1 MYEARGPGTD
11 GLRVRRV
18 REGIDPVWLAEA
30 CEREPV
36 LHVYAAWDLENAPG
50 STRFVTWG
58 GDGPQRS
65 YLLIWLG
72 DPAKPVVHW
81 VGEEPDDLA
90 LASEIPDEVSVAVV
104 PERAIEPLRARF
116 PNVAVEPPLTMARRP
131 DRPPP
136 EGLRTRARRL
146 SQSHADALRAFADR
160 YPDMLTRPYR
170 APRPHRRADLGK
182 LRGPR
187 ARRRGEGDGH
197 PAQRVDRQRRVRGPL
212 GPGPGPRVGAG
223 ELGGRRR
230 PGGGG
235 RGRALRPG
243 AQRGGRPTLRTPRL
257 PRFVRRFWVEIPL
270 PRVEWH

>member
-1 MYEARGPGTD
+1 MASG
-11 GLRVRRV
+11 VRRV

-36 LHVYAAWDLENAPG
+36 LHAYAAWDLENAPG

-116 PNVAVEPPLTMARRP
+116 PNVAVEPLLTMARRP

-170 APRPHRRADLGK
+170 TLDLTVEPIWGSFEGPELVGVARATVTLPSAWIVSGVFVAPS
-182 LRGPR
+182 
-187 ARRRGEGDGH
+187 AR
-197 PAQRVDRQRRVRGPL
+197 
-212 GPGPGPRVGAG
+212 
-223 ELGGRRR
+223 
-230 PGGGG
+230 G
-235 RGRALRPG
+235 RGHGWALASSVAAAAREAGAEAGLFVRERNAAAVRLYERLGFRPV
-243 AQRGGRPTLRTPRL
+243 
-257 PRFVRRFWVEIPL
+257 VRRFWVEIPL